1 MLSKTTV
8 SLILSALLTVFSAH
22 AQYPVNVAG
31 EIRLRRP
38 IRVKAPYISIYG
50 QTAPGDGIVVT
61 GHTVEV
67 DTHDVIIR
75 YMRFRRE
82 YRVLC

>member
-22 AQYPVNVAG
+22 AQYPV
-31 EIRLRRP
+31 IP
-38 IRVKAPYISIYG
+38 DSVKQRASAEQTVISIYG

-75 YMRFRRE
+75 YMRFSRE